1 MIKRTVDGRPYRI
14 NERRGRKK
22 VFDEKYGQRLF
33 AGDSNRIKA
42 MGYSRT
48 DFVRLAT
55 HKFLSDLENNGD
67 TELVKP

>member
-1 MIKRTVDGRPYRI
+1 MIKRTVDGRPYRTKK
-14 NERRGRKK
+14 RSGRKK
-22 VFDEKYGQRLF
+22 VFDSKYGQRLF
-33 AGDSNRIKA
+33 LGDSNRIKA
-42 MGYSRT
+42 MGYSKT